1 MELPEK
7 IQLISSASQMFLQE
21 VGTELLSHP
30 QIVVE
35 RAWVFGSERL
45 FSPTLHLLWA
55 WTSCLI
61 ALSPVSS
68 SVKCV
73 Y

>member
-1 MELPEK
+1 MELPEE

-35 RAWVFGSERL
+35 RAWVLGSERL
-45 FSPTLHLLWA
+45 
-55 WTSCLI
+55 
-61 ALSPVSS
+61 VSLPP
-68 SVKCV
+68 
-73 Y
+73 